1 MIVHNKGVAIFINLG
16 KGEVIMALSQ
26 SQLDKIAEAFNH
38 QFTDNKRE
46 LGDRLREEY
55 EYEYDQVFSET
66 LENEGFPTPQ
76 ANYMNVNHYAEVE
89 SRISMEDW
97 ATLVEDSD
105 MVNDKDAYDAFI
117 NDDDEVFYTI
127 MNNLDQTTV
136 NFIIEEE
143 LSEWIEAHPTEAY
156 LSEEMEIYYDP
167 TEFEEVIRQNNDEI
181 VHEKVKEQLLE
192 EGFPED
198 VTPDDVDFVIYDARL
213 EKTFDDLAVEH
224 IDNVNQN
231 YNSVDDY
238 LKTQFYTDI
247 VSNDRN
253 YNFEVELTT
262 DPEDFNE

>member
-1 MIVHNKGVAIFINLG
+1 
-16 KGEVIMALSQ
+16 MALSQ
-26 SQLDKIAEAFNH
+26 TQLDKLADAFNH

-46 LGDRLREEY
+46 LGNRLREEY
-55 EYEYDQVFSET
+55 EYEYDQAFADT
-66 LENEGFPTPQ
+66 LNSEGFPTPQ
-76 ANYMNVNHYAEVE
+76 ANYMNVNHYTEIE
-89 SRISMEDW
+89 SNISMDDW
-97 ATLVEDSD
+97 AELVQDNDIVS
-105 MVNDKDAYDAFI
+105 DKDEFDAFI
-117 NDDDEVFYTI
+117 NDDNNIFYTI
-127 MNNLDQTTV
+127 MDNLDQTSI

-224 IDNVNQN
+224 IDDVNQN

-253 YNFEVELTT
+253 YDFEVELTT

>member
-1 MIVHNKGVAIFINLG
+1 
-16 KGEVIMALSQ
+16 MALSQ
-26 SQLDKIAEAFNH
+26 TQLDKLAYAFNH

-46 LGDRLREEY
+46 LGNRLREEY
-55 EYEYDQVFSET
+55 EYEYDQAFADT
-66 LENEGFPTPQ
+66 LNSEGFPTPQ
-76 ANYMNVNHYAEVE
+76 ANYMNVNHYTEIE
-89 SRISMEDW
+89 SNISMDDW
-97 ATLVEDSD
+97 AELVQDNDIVS
-105 MVNDKDAYDAFI
+105 DKDEFDAFI
-117 NDDDEVFYTI
+117 NDDNNIFYTI
-127 MNNLDQTTV
+127 MDNLDQTSI

-213 EKTFDDLAVEH
+213 KKTFDDLAVEH
-224 IDNVNQN
+224 IDDVNQN

-253 YNFEVELTT
+253 YDFEVELTT

>member
-1 MIVHNKGVAIFINLG
+1 
-16 KGEVIMALSQ
+16 MALSQ
-26 SQLDKIAEAFNH
+26 TQLDKLAYAFNH

-46 LGDRLREEY
+46 LGNRLREEY
-55 EYEYDQVFSET
+55 EYEYDQAFADT
-66 LENEGFPTPQ
+66 LNSEGFPTPQ
-76 ANYMNVNHYAEVE
+76 ANYMNVNHYTEIE
-89 SRISMEDW
+89 SNISMDDW
-97 ATLVEDSD
+97 AELVQDNDIVS
-105 MVNDKDAYDAFI
+105 DKDEFDAFI
-117 NDDDEVFYTI
+117 NDDNNIFYTI
-127 MNNLDQTTV
+127 MDNLDQTSI

-224 IDNVNQN
+224 IDDVNQN

-253 YNFEVELTT
+253 YDFEVELTT

>member
-1 MIVHNKGVAIFINLG
+1 
-16 KGEVIMALSQ
+16 MALSQ
-26 SQLDKIAEAFNH
+26 TQLDKLADAFSH

-46 LGDRLREEY
+46 LGNRLREEY
-55 EYEYDQVFSET
+55 EYEYDQAFADT
-66 LENEGFPTPQ
+66 LNSEGFPTPQ
-76 ANYMNVNHYAEVE
+76 ANYMNVNHYTEIE
-89 SRISMEDW
+89 SNISMDDW
-97 ATLVEDSD
+97 AELVQDNDIVS
-105 MVNDKDAYDAFI
+105 DKDEFDAFI
-117 NDDDEVFYTI
+117 NDDNNIFYTI
-127 MNNLDQTTV
+127 MDNLDQTSI

-224 IDNVNQN
+224 IDDVNQN